1 MIDPKDKSKYY
12 FFEEI
17 NEYVPRVT
25 EVLKIIAKGEAF
37 NNWLRNKGKSSENL
51 LTTAGDIG
59 SSLHKHLENIGLGKA
74 IDAKDVSPLE
84 EKWLA
89 EFYVWQ
95 AENIDSFI
103 ETEGRVFHLVDK
115 YAGTLDS
122 LVKLK
127 DGRIALLDYKTTK
140 YIYDTHELQV
150 VAYVKAYED
159 MSGIKINTAFI
170 LNFSKEDKKKLLS
183 VKEVKNIPAQYEIW
197 IHALKL
203 WKWRFEKQKE
213 WADK

>member
-1 MIDPKDKSKYY
+1 MSEAKGKYY
-12 FFEEI
+12 FIEEI
-17 NEYVPRVT
+17 GEEVPRVT

-37 NNWLRNKGKSSENL
+37 DNWLRNKGKSSENL

-59 SSLHKHLENIGLGKA
+59 SSLHKHLETIGLGKE
-74 IDAKDVSPLE
+74 IDTKDISTLE

-89 EFYVWQ
+89 EFYIWQ
-95 AENIDSFI
+95 EENVDSFV
-103 ETEGRVFHLVDK
+103 ETEGRVWHKVDK

-127 DGRIALLDYKTTK
+127 DGRIAVLDYKTTK

-150 VAYVKAYED
+150 VAYVKAYEE
-159 MSGIKINTAFI
+159 MSGIKIDTAFI
-170 LNFSKEDKKKLLS
+170 LNFSQEDKKKLLS
-183 VKEVKNIPAQYEIW
+183 VKEVKDIPAQYEIW

-203 WKWRFEKQKE
+203 WKWKFEKRKE
-213 WADK
+213 WVDK

>member
-1 MIDPKDKSKYY
+1 MTEAKKSKYY
-12 FFEEI
+12 YIEEI
-17 NEYVPRVT
+17 KEEVPRVT

-37 NNWLRNKGKSSENL
+37 DNWLRNKGKSSENL

-59 SSLHKHLENIGLGKA
+59 SSLHKHLETIGLGKGV
-74 IDAKDVSPLE
+74 DTKDITPLE

-89 EFYVWQ
+89 EFYEWQ
-95 AENIDSFI
+95 KENIDSFV
-103 ETEGRVFHLVDK
+103 ETEGRVYHKTDK

-127 DGRIALLDYKTTK
+127 DGRIAVLDYKTTK

-159 MSGIKINTAFI
+159 MSGIKVDTAFI

-203 WKWRFEKQKE
+203 WKWKFEKAKE
-213 WADK
+213 WAESK